1 MNTDLADETYQVDI
15 KIDYVFNSG
24 PGPKSSSDSTTGQG
38 ISTISL
44 EDAGALALNNV
55 KQNIPKKISYVGVSL
70 KVYDYKTFNGVTTN
84 FTASGSGSATS
95 DPKSNSSTILQSAY
109 NSAFQAAS
117 DSLSYAEGLMNH
129 IGSHYSDG
137 PKE

>member
-1 MNTDLADETYQVDI
+1 MNTDLADDTYQVDI
-15 KIDYVFNSG
+15 KIDYVS
-24 PGPKSSSDSTTGQG
+24 KSSSGSGSTTGQG

-55 KQNIPKKISYVGVSL
+55 KQNIPQKISYVGVSL
-70 KVYDYKTFNGVTTN
+70 KVYDSKTFNGVTTP

-95 DPKSNSSTILQSAY
+95 DGKSNSSTILKSAY
-109 NSAFQAAS
+109 NYAFQAAS

-129 IGSHYSDG
+129 VDSHYSVDQRNN
-137 PKE
+137 KIN